1 MKYIEVIYRDLS
13 NSGPKIVG
21 IFIIS
26 FFGSP
31 NMVESPKKVDDGNVL
46 FISIVGYLI
55 LIKKLVRSQVW

>member
-46 FISIVGYLI
+46 FMCNVGHHFL
-55 LIKKLVRSQVW
+55 